1 MTSSRPHTITR
12 VAHPILFRRLTVVRV
27 EPLTPGMRRIVF
39 GGDDLEGFTSLGFD
53 DHVKLFFPGADGQ
66 LPTPVASG
74 GGLRFPEG
82 QPAPAAR
89 DFTPRRVDADRCE
102 LTIDFGLHGDGPAT
116 TWARSARAG
125 DVIGAGGPRASAVV
139 SDTFDWNLLVG
150 DETALPAIAR
160 RLEDLRDPV
169 RAIAVIQ
176 VDDDSEQQTL
186 SGPVNLDLHWVHR
199 RGNST
204 SSLETAVAGLTFPPG
219 EGFAFVAGEAS
230 MARRIRRHLIE
241 ERGLD
246 KAWIKAA
253 AYWNAGGVSRH
264 EVITD

>member
-1 MTSSRPHTITR
+1 M
-12 VAHPILFRRLTVVRV
+12 

-39 GGDDLEGFTSLGFD
+39 GGDELDGFTSLGFD
-53 DHVKLFFPGADGQ
+53 DHVKLFFPDADRH
-66 LPTPVASG
+66 LPTPIAAG

-89 DFTPRRVDADRCE
+89 DFTPRSVDAARRE

-116 TWARSARAG
+116 RWARSARAG
-125 DVIGAGGPRASAVV
+125 DVVGAGGPRASAVV

-176 VDDDSEQQTL
+176 VDDASEPQTL
-186 SGPVNLDLHWVHR
+186 VGLTVMDLHWVYR
-199 RGNST
+199 RVEDAP
-204 SSLETAVAGLTFPPG
+204 SLETVVAGLVLPPG
-219 EGFAFVAGEAS
+219 DGFAFVAGEAS

-253 AYWNAGGVSRH
+253 AYWNAGGVGRH
-264 EVITD
+264 EVIND

>member
-1 MTSSRPHTITR
+1 MSSSPHTITR
-12 VAHPILFRRLTVVRV
+12 VAHPVLFRRLTVQRI
-27 EPLTPGMRRIVF
+27 ESLTPGMRRIVF
-39 GGDDLEGFTSLGFD
+39 GGDDLDGFTSLGFD
-53 DHVKLFFPGADGQ
+53 DHVKLFFPGADGH
-66 LPTPVASG
+66 LPVPIASG

-89 DFTPRRVDADRCE
+89 DFTPRRFDAERRE

-116 TWARSARAG
+116 MWARSARTG

-139 SDTFDWNLLVG
+139 SDTFDWHLLVG

-160 RLEDLRDPV
+160 RLEELRDPV
-169 RAIAVIQ
+169 RVLAVIQ
-176 VDDDSEQQTL
+176 VDDASEQQVL
-186 SGPVNLDLHWVHR
+186 PGPANLDLRWVHR
-199 RGNST
+199 RDAGAP
-204 SSLETAVAGLTFPPG
+204 LEAAVAGLTFPSG

-230 MARRIRRHLIE
+230 MVRRIRRHLIE
-241 ERGLD
+241 ARGLD

-253 AYWNAGGVSRH
+253 AYWNADGVSRH